1 MSRSGRKKLSM
12 TKNTYRAPYVVIVVA
27 VVCRLCEES
36 IDLIKTIY
44 EMKSSNVHFDE
55 FRELLIFDL

>member
-1 MSRSGRKKLSM
+1 MLLLLLLWCADCCCCG
-12 TKNTYRAPYVVIVVA
+12 VQIVVA

>member
-1 MSRSGRKKLSM
+1 M
-12 TKNTYRAPYVVIVVA
+12 TKNKYRAPYVVMVVA

>member
-1 MSRSGRKKLSM
+1 MQ
-12 TKNTYRAPYVVIVVA
+12 IVVA

>member
-1 MSRSGRKKLSM
+1 M
-12 TKNTYRAPYVVIVVA
+12 TKNKYRAPYVVVVA